1 MAIVNLILWLVTN
14 SVLFETFRPTRF
26 SCLRTKFS
34 GSVCVGEAIAVVAV
48 CLDSQTVDF
57 LHTLSR
63 NVVCME

>member
-1 MAIVNLILWLVTN
+1 M
-14 SVLFETFRPTRF
+14 LFETFRPTLF

-34 GSVCVGEAIAVVAV
+34 GSVCGGEAIAVVAV